1 MYYSIRHLTKFRY
14 STHVS
19 ESLMEARM
27 QPRSDGPQRCL
38 TFQLMVHPRARVQF
52 YRDYLGNMVH
62 HFDVPGR
69 HKQLSIVA
77 DALVDVQPI
86 PALPPALGP
95 AAWDEL
101 DQMIS
106 AGDYIEMLMP
116 SHFGQ
121 STELLERFA
130 QQLGVDSRDEARRRD
145 PLQMVLDLN
154 AALYDN
160 ISYVPKST
168 RVDSPIDDALKS
180 RQGVCQDFAHI
191 MIGLARRI
199 GIPCRYVSG
208 YLFHRDGDN
217 TRSAQGATHAWV
229 EALLPGLG
237 WIGLD
242 PTNNVLASERHVRT
256 AVGRDYADVPP
267 TKGVFKGSADSQLSV
282 AVRVAPS
289 DAPPPMEAE
298 LGSGDDWSAALRE
311 DGDADLAAQQLQQQQ
326 QQQQ

>member
-1 MYYSIRHLTKFRY
+1 
-14 STHVS
+14 V
-19 ESLMEARM
+19 
-27 QPRSDGPQRCL
+27 QR
-38 TFQLMVHPRARVQF
+38 P
-52 YRDYLGNMVH
+52 
-62 HFDVPGR
+62 
-69 HKQLSIVA
+69 
-77 DALVDVQPI
+77 
-86 PALPPALGP
+86 PALPASLGA

-101 DQMIS
+101 DQMVA

-121 STELLERFA
+121 SSELLERFA
-130 QQLGVDSRDEARRRD
+130 HEIGMDSRAKARERD
-145 PLQMVLDLN
+145 PLQLVLDLN
-154 AALYDN
+154 AALYSK

-168 RVDSPIDDALKS
+168 NVDSPIDHALES

-208 YLFHRDGDN
+208 YLFHRAGDK
-217 TRSAQGATHAWV
+217 TRSAEGATHAWV
-229 EALLPGLG
+229 EALFPGLG

-267 TKGVFKGSADSQLSV
+267 TKGVFKGSADSQLLV

-289 DAPPPMEAE
+289 DAPPPLESDLGVAE
-298 LGSGDDWSAALRE
+298 DWSSALRE
-311 DGDADLAAQQLQQQQ
+311 EGVDADLAAQQQQQQ
-326 QQQQ
+326 QQ

>member
-14 STHVS
+14 SAHVS

-38 TFQLMVHPRARVQF
+38 TFQLMVHPRARVQS
-52 YRDYLGNMVH
+52 YRDYLGNTVH

-77 DALVDVQPI
+77 DALVDVQAPPEL
-86 PALPPALGP
+86 PASLGQS
-95 AAWDEL
+95 AWHEL
-101 DQMIS
+101 DGMIA

-121 STELLERFA
+121 SSELLEKFA
-130 QQLGVDSRDEARRRD
+130 EELNVDSRTVVRQRD
-145 PLQMVLDLN
+145 PLQFLLDLN
-154 AALYDN
+154 FALYTK
-160 ISYVPKST
+160 ITYVPKST
-168 RVDSPIDDALKS
+168 RVDSPIDHALET

-191 MIGLARRI
+191 MTGLTRRI

-208 YLFHRDGDN
+208 YLFQKAGDK
-217 TRSAQGATHAWV
+217 TRSAAGATHAWV

-267 TKGVFKGSADSQLSV
+267 TKGVFKGSADSELLV

-289 DAPPPMEAE
+289 DAPPPLESE
-298 LGSGDDWSAALRE
+298 LGAAEDWSAALKE
-311 DGDADLAAQQLQQQQ
+311 DAPDPDLAAQQQQ

>member
-14 STHVS
+14 SEYVS

-38 TFQLMVHPRARVQF
+38 TFQLMVHPRTRVQF
-52 YRDYLGNMVH
+52 YRDYLGNTVH

-69 HKQLSIVA
+69 HKQLSIIA
-77 DALVDVQPI
+77 DALVDVQPLQ
-86 PALPPALGP
+86 ALPASLGES
-95 AAWDEL
+95 AWDEL
-101 DQMIS
+101 DEMVA

-121 STELLERFA
+121 SSELLERFA
-130 QQLGVDSRDEARRRD
+130 QELDVDSRERARRRD
-145 PLQMVLDLN
+145 PLHLMLDLN
-154 AALYDN
+154 AALYSK
-160 ISYVPKST
+160 IAYVPKST
-168 RVDSPIDDALKS
+168 RVDSPIDHALES
-180 RQGVCQDFAHI
+180 RKGVCQDFAHI
-191 MIGLARRI
+191 MIGLGRRI

-208 YLFHRDGDN
+208 YLFQRAGDK
-217 TRSAQGATHAWV
+217 TRSAEGATHAWV

-237 WIGLD
+237 WVGLD
-242 PTNNVLASERHVRT
+242 PTNNVLVSERHVRT

-267 TKGVFKGSADSQLSV
+267 TKGIFKGSADSELLV

-289 DAPPPMEAE
+289 DAPPPLESE
-298 LGSGDDWSAALRE
+298 LGSGEDWSSALRDE
-311 DGDADLAAQQLQQQQ
+311 GQDAELAAQLQQQQ

>member
-1 MYYSIRHLTKFRY
+1 
-14 STHVS
+14 
-19 ESLMEARM
+19 M

-38 TFQLMVHPRARVQF
+38 SFQLVVQPKARVQF
-52 YRDYLGNMVH
+52 YRDYLGNTVH

-77 DALVDVQPI
+77 DALVDVQPP
-86 PALPPALGP
+86 PALPDSLGRS
-95 AAWDEL
+95 AWDEL
-101 DQMIS
+101 DQMIA
-106 AGDYIEMLMP
+106 AGDYSEMLMP
-116 SHFGQ
+116 SHFAQ
-121 STELLERFA
+121 STELLEQFA
-130 QQLGVDSRDEARRRD
+130 QELDVESREKARERD
-145 PLQMVLDLN
+145 PLEFVLNLK
-154 AALYDN
+154 ALLYAK
-160 ISYVPKST
+160 IAYVPKST
-168 RVDSPIDDALKS
+168 RVDSPIDHALES

-191 MIGLARRI
+191 MIVLARRI

-208 YLFHRDGDN
+208 YLFHKAGDK
-217 TRSAQGATHAWV
+217 TRSAEGATHAWA

-267 TKGVFKGSADSQLSV
+267 TKGIFKGSVESQLLV

-289 DAPPPMEAE
+289 DAPPPLESE
-298 LGSGDDWSAALRE
+298 FGVGDDWSSELPEEGA
-311 DGDADLAAQQLQQQQ
+311 DADLAAQLQQQQ

>member
-14 STHVS
+14 SAHVS

-38 TFQLMVHPRARVQF
+38 TFQLMVHPRTRVQS
-52 YRDYLGNMVH
+52 YRDYLGNTVH

-69 HKQLSIVA
+69 HKQLSIIA
-77 DALVDVQPI
+77 DALVDVQSP
-86 PALPPALGP
+86 PALPASLGA

-101 DQMIS
+101 DQMVA

-116 SHFGQ
+116 SQFGQ
-121 STELLERFA
+121 SSELLEQFA
-130 QQLGVDSRDEARRRD
+130 QEIGVDSRANARERD
-145 PLQMVLDLN
+145 PLQLVLDLN
-154 AALYDN
+154 AVLYTK
-160 ISYVPKST
+160 IAYVPKST
-168 RVDSPIDDALKS
+168 NVDSPIDHALES

-208 YLFHRDGDN
+208 YLFHRAGDK
-217 TRSAQGATHAWV
+217 TRSAEGATQAWV

-237 WIGLD
+237 WVGLD

-267 TKGVFKGSADSQLSV
+267 TKGVFKGSADSQLLV

-289 DAPPPMEAE
+289 DAPPLESDLGAAE
-298 LGSGDDWSAALRE
+298 DWSALRE
-311 DGDADLAAQQLQQQQ
+311 EGVDADLAAQQQQQQ
-326 QQQQ
+326 QQ

>member
-1 MYYSIRHLTKFRY
+1 
-14 STHVS
+14 
-19 ESLMEARM
+19 MEARM

-38 TFQLMVHPRARVQF
+38 TFQLMVHPRTRVQF
-52 YRDYLGNMVH
+52 YRDYFGNTVH

-86 PALPPALGP
+86 QALPVSLGEG
-95 AAWDEL
+95 AWDEL
-101 DQMIS
+101 DGMVA

-121 STELLERFA
+121 SSERLEEFA
-130 QQLGVDSRDEARRRD
+130 RELGVDSRQAARRRD
-145 PLQMVLDLN
+145 PLHLVQDLS
-154 AALYDN
+154 AALYSK
-160 ISYVPKST
+160 IAYVPKST
-168 RVDSPIDDALKS
+168 RVDSPIDDALES

-208 YLFHRDGDN
+208 YLFHRAGDK
-217 TRSAQGATHAWV
+217 TRSAEGATHAWV

-237 WIGLD
+237 WVGLD
-242 PTNNVLASERHVRT
+242 PTNNVLASDRHVRT

-267 TKGVFKGSADSQLSV
+267 TRGTFKGSADSQLLV

-289 DAPPPMEAE
+289 DAPPPLESE
-298 LGSGDDWSAALRE
+298 LGGGDDWSSALRE
-311 DGDADLAAQQLQQQQ
+311 DSTEADLAIQHQQEQQQQ
-326 QQQQ
+326 Q

>member
-14 STHVS
+14 SAHVS

-38 TFQLMVHPRARVQF
+38 TFQLMVHPRARVQS
-52 YRDYLGNMVH
+52 YRDYLGNTVH

-77 DALVDVQPI
+77 DALVDVQSP
-86 PALPPALGP
+86 PALPASLGM

-101 DQMIS
+101 DQMVA

-121 STELLERFA
+121 SSQLLENFA
-130 QQLGVDSRDEARRRD
+130 CEIGVDSRAKARERD
-145 PLQMVLDLN
+145 PLQLVLDLN
-154 AALYDN
+154 AALYAK
-160 ISYVPKST
+160 ISYVLKST
-168 RVDSPIDDALKS
+168 SVDSPIDHALES

-191 MIGLARRI
+191 MIGLGRRI

-208 YLFHRDGDN
+208 YLFHRAGDK
-217 TRSAQGATHAWV
+217 TRSAEGATHAWV

-267 TKGVFKGSADSQLSV
+267 TKGVFKGSADSQLVV

-289 DAPPPMEAE
+289 DAPPPLESD
-298 LGSGDDWSAALRE
+298 LGGADGWSSALRE
-311 DGDADLAAQQLQQQQ
+311 EGMDADLTAQQQQ

>member
-14 STHVS
+14 SAHVS

-38 TFQLMVHPRARVQF
+38 SFQLMVQPKARVQF
-52 YRDYLGNMVH
+52 YRDYLGNTVH

-77 DALVDVQPI
+77 DALVDVQPSQ
-86 PALPPALGP
+86 PLPPSLGP
-95 AAWDEL
+95 GAWDEL
-101 DQMIS
+101 EDMIA

-121 STELLERFA
+121 PTELLEEFA
-130 QQLGVDSRDEARRRD
+130 HELDAESREKARERD
-145 PLQMVLDLN
+145 PLEFVLNLN
-154 AALYDN
+154 ALLYSK
-160 ISYVPKST
+160 IAYVPKST
-168 RVDSPIDDALKS
+168 SVDSPIDHALES

-191 MIGLARRI
+191 MIGLTRRI

-208 YLFHRDGDN
+208 YLFHKAGDK
-217 TRSAQGATHAWV
+217 TRSAEGATHAWV
-229 EALLPGLG
+229 ETLLPGLG
-237 WIGLD
+237 WTGLD

-267 TKGVFKGSADSQLSV
+267 TKGIFKGSADSQLLV

-289 DAPPPMEAE
+289 DAPPPLESE
-298 LGSGDDWSAALRE
+298 LGASDDWSSALRE
-311 DGDADLAAQQLQQQQ
+311 DSADADLLTAQQQQ

>member
-14 STHVS
+14 SEYVS

-69 HKQLSIVA
+69 HKQLSIIA
-77 DALVDVQPI
+77 DALVDVQPTPPL
-86 PALPPALGP
+86 PAALGE

-101 DQMIS
+101 DGMI
-106 AGDYIEMLMP
+106 AGGDYIEMLMP
-116 SHFGQ
+116 SQFGQ
-121 STELLERFA
+121 SSERLERFA
-130 QQLGVDSRDEARRRD
+130 QELAVDSREIARRRD
-145 PLQMVLDLN
+145 PLHLMLDLN
-154 AALYDN
+154 AVLYSK
-160 ISYVPKST
+160 IAYVPKST
-168 RVDSPIDDALKS
+168 RVDSPIDDTLES

-208 YLFHRDGDN
+208 YLFHKAGDK
-217 TRSAQGATHAWV
+217 TRSAEGATHAWV

-237 WIGLD
+237 WVGLD
-242 PTNNVLASERHVRT
+242 PTNNVVASERHVRT

-267 TKGVFKGSADSQLSV
+267 TRGTFKGSADSQLLV

-289 DAPPPMEAE
+289 DAPPPLESEMGA
-298 LGSGDDWSAALRE
+298 GDDWSSALRE
-311 DGDADLAAQQLQQQQ
+311 ETSDAELVAQQQQ
-326 QQQQ
+326 QQQ

>member
-14 STHVS
+14 SAHVS

-38 TFQLMVHPRARVQF
+38 SFQLMVQPKARVQY

-77 DALVDVQPI
+77 NALVDVQAP
-86 PALPPALGP
+86 PPLPSSLAET
-95 AAWDEL
+95 AWEEL
-101 DQMIS
+101 DEMIA

-121 STELLERFA
+121 STDLLEQFA
-130 QQLGVDSRDEARRRD
+130 RELEVESGQQARQRD
-145 PLQMVLDLN
+145 PLEFVLNLN
-154 AALYDN
+154 ALLYSK
-160 ISYVPKST
+160 IAYVPKST
-168 RVDSPIDDALKS
+168 RVDSPIDHALES

-191 MIGLARRI
+191 MIGLTRRI

-208 YLFHRDGDN
+208 YLFHKAGEK
-217 TRSAQGATHAWV
+217 TRSAEGATHAWV
-229 EALLPGLG
+229 ETLLPGLG

-242 PTNNVLASERHVRT
+242 PTNNVLAGEQHVRT
-256 AVGRDYADVPP
+256 SVGRDYADVPP
-267 TKGVFKGSADSQLSV
+267 TKGVFKGSADSQLLVSV
-282 AVRVAPS
+282 QVAPS
-289 DAPPPMEAE
+289 DAPPLEPE
-298 LGSGDDWSAALRE
+298 LGIEDWSTALRE
-311 DGDADLAAQQLQQQQ
+311 EGLDHELAAQHQQQQ

>member
-1 MYYSIRHLTKFRY
+1 VYYSIRHLTKFRY
-14 STHVS
+14 SAHVS

-38 TFQLMVHPRARVQF
+38 TFQLMVHPQARVQS
-52 YRDYLGNMVH
+52 YRDYLGNTVH

-69 HKQLSIVA
+69 HKQLSIIA
-77 DALVDVQPI
+77 DALVDVQSP
-86 PALPPALGP
+86 PALPASLGI

-101 DQMIS
+101 DQMVA

-116 SHFGQ
+116 SQFGQ
-121 STELLERFA
+121 SSELLEQFA
-130 QQLGVDSRDEARRRD
+130 QEIGVDSRAKARERD
-145 PLQMVLDLN
+145 PLQLVLDLN
-154 AALYDN
+154 AALYSK
-160 ISYVPKST
+160 IAYVPKST
-168 RVDSPIDDALKS
+168 SVDSPIDHALES

-208 YLFHRDGDN
+208 YLFHKAGDK
-217 TRSAQGATHAWV
+217 TRSAEGATHAWV

-237 WIGLD
+237 WVGLD

-267 TKGVFKGSADSQLSV
+267 SRGVFKGEAQGELTV
-282 AVRVAPS
+282 GVRVTPS
-289 DAPPPMEAE
+289 DAPPPPETE
-298 LGSGDDWSAALRE
+298 IQEEDWTAVIEGPAAGTE
-311 DGDADLAAQQLQQQQ
+311 VAAQQQQ
-326 QQQQ
+326 Q